1 MTDLRDKL
9 GKALGTLTAI
19 LACLALAA
27 PLAVQALVVHKLD
40 SYHPL
45 KVGFSTRGFNRIVIK
60 EGRVK
65 RIIAPEGL
73 LEIHLE
79 ETTGQAFVAF
89 TRLVQKPIVLSVI
102 TDQGN
107 VQDLEIT
114 PSDVTSEVVL
124 LSDPSLQPVDSPH
137 HLAAANNAATG
148 KATDAKLPLT
158 PQERA
163 KEIIADL
170 MQGIAP
176 SGYARRLIPH
186 SDPRKYSSGSLKYK
200 LTDFLEGPFETLAI
214 YRITNEGSRRAILS
228 EALLSRHND
237 RWIFISDPSLPKHQ
251 STTCIIA
258 TRKGE
263 VPAPQLTKQPIQQ
276 PTQQGDLGGSK

>member
-1 MTDLRDKL
+1 MTDLREKL
-9 GKALGTLTAI
+9 GALTAI
-19 LACLALAA
+19 LACLILAA

-89 TRLVQKPIVLSVI
+89 TRLLQKPIVLSVI

-124 LSDPSLQPVDSPH
+124 LSDPSLQPIDTQND
-137 HLAAANNAATG
+137 LAIANSTETKKAAE
-148 KATDAKLPLT
+148 LPLT

-263 VPAPQLTKQPIQQ
+263 VPAPQPTKQSIKQ
-276 PTQQGDLGGSK
+276 PTQKGDLGGSK

>member
-1 MTDLRDKL
+1 MTKKSPD
-9 GKALGTLTAI
+9 
-19 LACLALAA
+19 
-27 PLAVQALVVHKLD
+27 
-40 SYHPL
+40 
-45 KVGFSTRGFNRIVIK
+45 TRI
-60 EGRVK
+60 
-65 RIIAPEGL
+65 
-73 LEIHLE
+73 
-79 ETTGQAFVAF
+79 
-89 TRLVQKPIVLSVI
+89 
-102 TDQGN
+102 
-107 VQDLEIT
+107 
-114 PSDVTSEVVL
+114 
-124 LSDPSLQPVDSPH
+124 
-137 HLAAANNAATG
+137 
-148 KATDAKLPLT
+148 PLT

-200 LTDFLEGPFETLAI
+200 LTDFFEGPFETLAI

-263 VPAPQLTKQPIQQ
+263 IPTSVPAPQLTKQPVKQSIKQ
-276 PTQQGDLGGSK
+276 PTQQGDVGGSK

>member
-1 MTDLRDKL
+1 MIDEKLAEQSTLRDKL
-9 GKALGTLTAI
+9 GKAPVKISCSLTGI
-19 LACLALAA
+19 LACLVLAA
-27 PLAVQALVVHKLD
+27 PLSSEALVVHKLD

-89 TRLVQKPIVLSVI
+89 TRLLQKPIVLSVI

-124 LSDPSLQPVDSPH
+124 LSDPSLQPIDTQNDLAVANSVATKKSPE
-137 HLAAANNAATG
+137 TG
-148 KATDAKLPLT
+148 LPLT

-163 KEIIADL
+163 KEIITEL
-170 MQGIAP
+170 MRGIAP
-176 SGYARRLIPH
+176 SGYTRRLIPH
-186 SDPRKYSSGSLKYK
+186 SDPRKYSSGSL
-200 LTDFLEGPFETLAI
+200 
-214 YRITNEGSRRAILS
+214 
-228 EALLSRHND
+228 
-237 RWIFISDPSLPKHQ
+237 
-251 STTCIIA
+251 
-258 TRKGE
+258 
-263 VPAPQLTKQPIQQ
+263 
-276 PTQQGDLGGSK
+276 